1 MEKHHHPHIPMT
13 AVTSSQIAAI
23 GHDPATNT
31 LRVQFKGKDGPGSQ
45 YDYPGVTADVH
56 EAMKKAESIGKFF
69 GAHIK
74 GKYEFKKLAHPAPA
88 KA

>member
-1 MEKHHHPHIPMT
+1 MDHKHPHIPLT
-13 AVTSSQIAAI
+13 PVTSSQIHAI

-31 LRVQFKGKDGPGSQ
+31 LRIQFKGKEGPGSQ
-45 YDYPGVTADVH
+45 YDYPGVTAEKH
-56 EAMKKAESIGKFF
+56 AEMLKAESIGKFF

-74 GKYEFKKLAHPAPA
+74 GKYEFKKLPHPATA